1 MLNKLALRN
10 VRRSFKDYL
19 IYIITVTISFSLIFA
34 FNLMSLSEDLQSLTK
49 YIENFKYAIMFVSF
63 IVIFV
68 IGWLINYTMNFMFEK
83 RSKEFGTYMLL
94 GIEKKDINKMFF
106 TENIILGLIASII
119 SFFGGIL
126 ISTLLTAIVMNIFEM
141 PYKIN
146 FSINYLSII
155 LSFGYFFIIYMYALY
170 RRNRQ
175 INKMKIY
182 DMLYYEKMN
191 EQTLLK
197 QKSTKIITFIISII
211 VGIISVIFI
220 DYFCTNF
227 ENSNFTIIVY
237 LFIGV
242 ILNIFS
248 IYGVTFTIGDFILNY
263 ILKYNKLKY
272 KKDNLFI
279 ARNFTSKVRTM
290 GTTLGTLSLLTS
302 MTFICMI
309 LAFVMKDAFE
319 NNVYQ
324 YTPYDIIVDTIYSE
338 IGDKDD
344 FRYKLDDYR
353 EYIKKHYTI
362 QEEFSYDLYAL
373 GDGIVDKKDSP
384 IQFKIIEL
392 SNSKG
397 YFQNDVLIKLSDYN
411 KLQELLGKTKLSLN
425 NNEYFI
431 HGAKELKNELNG
443 IKNENYKLNIRDV
456 SLTLKDV
463 SYSNFSKGWG
473 KNGTYF
479 IIVVPDNIVNGL
491 KVFNRFVI
499 FDTKESTT
507 EEFYEMISNDLSR
520 YKYQREY
527 YTETINAIRVKGES
541 LAQNRSIMTMFS
553 FSFLYLSLIFIAVV
567 GTIIGI
573 QTLSD
578 GTKYKYRYTL
588 LKKIGV
594 DDNSISKTIRK
605 QVFINFIFPIIYP
618 IIIAIISSISINKL
632 LGNATSMQYTHIYSF
647 AYSLLIF
654 CIIYFIYYL
663 ATYFRLK
670 KMLNNN
676 Y

>member
-1 MLNKLALRN
+1 MMKL
-10 VRRSFKDYL
+10 
-19 IYIITVTISFSLIFA
+19 
-34 FNLMSLSEDLQSLTK
+34 
-49 YIENFKYAIMFVSF
+49 
-63 IVIFV
+63 
-68 IGWLINYTMNFMFEK
+68 FEK
-83 RSKEFGTYMLL
+83 KQN
-94 GIEKKDINKMFF
+94 INQ
-106 TENIILGLIASII
+106 SI
-119 SFFGGIL
+119 
-126 ISTLLTAIVMNIFEM
+126 
-141 PYKIN
+141 
-146 FSINYLSII
+146 
-155 LSFGYFFIIYMYALY
+155 
-170 RRNRQ
+170 
-175 INKMKIY
+175 
-182 DMLYYEKMN
+182 
-191 EQTLLK
+191 
-197 QKSTKIITFIISII
+197 
-211 VGIISVIFI
+211 
-220 DYFCTNF
+220 
-227 ENSNFTIIVY
+227 
-237 LFIGV
+237 
-242 ILNIFS
+242 
-248 IYGVTFTIGDFILNY
+248 
-263 ILKYNKLKY
+263 
-272 KKDNLFI
+272 
-279 ARNFTSKVRTM
+279 RT
-290 GTTLGTLSLLTS
+290 
-302 MTFICMI
+302 MI

-384 IQFKIIEL
+384 IQFKIMEL

-507 EEFYEMISNDLSR
+507 EEFYEMIRNDLSR

-553 FSFLYLSLIFIAVV
+553 FSFLYLSLMRMV
-567 GTIIGI
+567 
-573 QTLSD
+573 
-578 GTKYKYRYTL
+578 
-588 LKKIGV
+588 
-594 DDNSISKTIRK
+594 
-605 QVFINFIFPIIYP
+605 
-618 IIIAIISSISINKL
+618 
-632 LGNATSMQYTHIYSF
+632 
-647 AYSLLIF
+647 
-654 CIIYFIYYL
+654 
-663 ATYFRLK
+663 
-670 KMLNNN
+670 
-676 Y
+676 

>member
-10 VRRSFKDYL
+10 VKRSFKDYL

-34 FNLMSLSEDLQSLTK
+34 FNLISFSDDLQELTK
-49 YIENFKYAIMFVSF
+49 GMENFKYAIMFVSV

-94 GIEKKDINKMFF
+94 GIEKKDINKMFL
-106 TENIILGLIASII
+106 TENIILGLIASVI

-126 ISTLLTAIVMNIFEM
+126 ISVLLTSIVMNVFEM
-141 PYKIN
+141 PYKI
-146 FSINYLSII
+146 SLSVNYISII
-155 LSFGYFFIIYMYALY
+155 LSFGYFVLIYVYALY

-182 DMLYYEKMN
+182 DMLYYEKTN

-197 QKSTKIITFIISII
+197 QKSTKIISFILSII
-211 VGIISVIFI
+211 IGVVGVFFV
-220 DYFCTNF
+220 DYSCANF
-227 ENSNFTIIVY
+227 ESNGFTIIIY
-237 LFIGV
+237 LFIGIV
-242 ILNIFS
+242 LNMLS
-248 IYGVTFTIGDFILNY
+248 IYGITFTFSDFILNY
-263 ILKYNKLKY
+263 VLKRNKIKY
-272 KKDNLFI
+272 KNDNLFI
-279 ARNFTSKVRTM
+279 TRNFTSKVRTM

-309 LAFVMKDAFE
+309 LAFVMKNAFE

-353 EYIKKHYTI
+353 EYIKKYYTI
-362 QEEFSYDLYAL
+362 EEEFSYDLYVL
-373 GDGIVDKKDSP
+373 GDGTVDKNNSP
-384 IQFKIIEL
+384 IQYKIMEL

-397 YFQNDVLIKLSDYN
+397 VFQNDVLIKLSDYN
-411 KLQELLGKTKLSLN
+411 KLQELLGRTKLSLN

-431 HGAKELKNELNG
+431 HGAKELKNELSG
-443 IKNENYKLNIRDV
+443 IKSENYKLNINGV
-456 SLTLKDV
+456 SLNLKDV
-463 SYSNFSKGWG
+463 SYSNYSQGWG

-499 FDTKESTT
+499 FDTEESTT

-527 YTETINAIRVKGES
+527 YTETIDAIRVKGDY
-541 LAQNRSIMTMFS
+541 LAKNRSTMTIFS

-567 GTIIGI
+567 GTILAI

-578 GTKYKYRYTL
+578 GTKYKYRYSL

-594 DDNSISKTIRK
+594 DEDSISKTIRK
-605 QVFINFIFPIIYP
+605 QVSINFIFPIIYP

-632 LGNATSMQYTHIYSF
+632 LGSATSMEYTHIYSLI
-647 AYSLLIF
+647 YSLLIF
-654 CIIYFIYYL
+654 SIVYFIYYL

-670 KMLNNN
+670 KDVEE
-676 Y
+676 

>member
-10 VRRSFKDYL
+10 VKRSFKDYL

-34 FNLMSLSEDLQSLTK
+34 FNLISFSDDLQELTK
-49 YIENFKYAIMFVSF
+49 GMENFKYAIMFVSV

-94 GIEKKDINKMFF
+94 GIEKKDINKMFL
-106 TENIILGLIASII
+106 TENIILGLIASVI

-126 ISTLLTAIVMNIFEM
+126 ISVLLTSIVMNVFEM
-141 PYKIN
+141 PYKI
-146 FSINYLSII
+146 SLSVNYISII
-155 LSFGYFFIIYMYALY
+155 LSFGYFVLIYVYALY

-182 DMLYYEKMN
+182 DMLYYEKTN

-197 QKSTKIITFIISII
+197 QKSTKIISFILSII
-211 VGIISVIFI
+211 VGVVGVFFV
-220 DYFCTNF
+220 DYSCANF
-227 ENSNFTIIVY
+227 ESNGFTIIIY
-237 LFIGV
+237 LFIGIV
-242 ILNIFS
+242 LNMLS
-248 IYGVTFTIGDFILNY
+248 IYGITFTFSDFILNY
-263 ILKYNKLKY
+263 ILKRNKIKY
-272 KKDNLFI
+272 KNDNLFI
-279 ARNFTSKVRTM
+279 TRNFTSKVRTM

-309 LAFVMKDAFE
+309 LAFVMKNAFE

-353 EYIKKHYTI
+353 EYIKKYYTI
-362 QEEFSYDLYAL
+362 EEEFSYDLYVL
-373 GDGIVDKKDSP
+373 GDGTVDKNNSP
-384 IQFKIIEL
+384 IQYKIMEL

-397 YFQNDVLIKLSDYN
+397 VFQNDVLIKLSDYN
-411 KLQELLGKTKLSLN
+411 KLQELLGRTKLSLN

-431 HGAKELKNELNG
+431 HGAKELKNELSG
-443 IKNENYKLNIRDV
+443 IKSENYKLNINGV
-456 SLTLKDV
+456 SLNLKDV
-463 SYSNFSKGWG
+463 SYSNYSQGWG

-499 FDTKESTT
+499 FDTEESTT

-527 YTETINAIRVKGES
+527 YTETIDAIRVKGDY
-541 LAQNRSIMTMFS
+541 LAKNRSTMTIFS

-567 GTIIGI
+567 GTILAI

-578 GTKYKYRYTL
+578 GTKYKYRYSL

-594 DDNSISKTIRK
+594 DEDSISKTIRK
-605 QVFINFIFPIIYP
+605 QVSINFIFPIIYP

-632 LGNATSMQYTHIYSF
+632 LGSATSMEYTHIYSLI
-647 AYSLLIF
+647 YSLLIF
-654 CIIYFIYYL
+654 SIVYFIYYL

-670 KMLNNN
+670 KDVEE
-676 Y
+676 

>member
-10 VRRSFKDYL
+10 VKRSFKDYL

-34 FNLMSLSEDLQSLTK
+34 FNLISFSDDLQELTK
-49 YIENFKYAIMFVSF
+49 GMENFKYAIMFVSV

-94 GIEKKDINKMFF
+94 GIEKKDINKMFL
-106 TENIILGLIASII
+106 TENIILGLIASVI

-126 ISTLLTAIVMNIFEM
+126 ISVLLTSIVMNVFEM
-141 PYKIN
+141 PYKI
-146 FSINYLSII
+146 SLSVNYISII
-155 LSFGYFFIIYMYALY
+155 LSFGYFVLIYVYALY

-182 DMLYYEKMN
+182 DMLYYEKTN

-197 QKSTKIITFIISII
+197 QKNTKIISFILSII
-211 VGIISVIFI
+211 VGVVGVFFV
-220 DYFCTNF
+220 DYSCANF
-227 ENSNFTIIVY
+227 ESNGFTIIIY
-237 LFIGV
+237 LFIGIV
-242 ILNIFS
+242 LKMFS
-248 IYGVTFTIGDFILNY
+248 IYGITFTFSDFILNY
-263 ILKYNKLKY
+263 VLKRNKLKY
-272 KKDNLFI
+272 KNDNLFI
-279 ARNFTSKVRTM
+279 TRNFTSKVRTM

-338 IGDKDD
+338 FGDKYD
-344 FRYKLDDYR
+344 FSYKLDEYR

-362 QEEFSYDLYAL
+362 VEEFSYDLYML
-373 GDGIVDKKDSP
+373 GDGTVDQNDSP
-384 IQFKIIEL
+384 IQFKIKEL
-392 SNSKG
+392 DNSNVL
-397 YFQNDVLIKLSDYN
+397 FQNDILIKLSDYN
-411 KLQELLGKTKLSLN
+411 KLQELLGRTKLSLN
-425 NNEYFI
+425 SNEYFI

-443 IKNENYKLNIRDV
+443 IKNENYKLNLKDV
-456 SLTLKDV
+456 SLILKDV
-463 SYSNFSKGWG
+463 SYSNFSQGWG
-473 KNGTYF
+473 KYGTYF
-479 IIVVPDNIVNGL
+479 IIVVPDEITNNL

-520 YKYQREY
+520 YKYQHEY
-527 YTETINAIRVKGES
+527 YTETIDAIRVKGDY
-541 LAQNRSIMTMFS
+541 LAKNRSTMTIFS

-567 GTIIGI
+567 GTILAI

-578 GTKYKYRYTL
+578 GTKYKYRYSL

-594 DDNSISKTIRK
+594 DEDSISKTIRK
-605 QVFINFIFPIIYP
+605 QVSINFIFPIIYP

-632 LGNATSMQYTHIYSF
+632 LGSATSMEYTHIYSLI
-647 AYSLLIF
+647 YSLLIF
-654 CIIYFIYYL
+654 SIVYFIYYL

-670 KMLNNN
+670 KDVEE
-676 Y
+676 

>member
-1 MLNKLALRN
+1 
-10 VRRSFKDYL
+10 
-19 IYIITVTISFSLIFA
+19 
-34 FNLMSLSEDLQSLTK
+34 
-49 YIENFKYAIMFVSF
+49 
-63 IVIFV
+63 
-68 IGWLINYTMNFMFEK
+68 
-83 RSKEFGTYMLL
+83 
-94 GIEKKDINKMFF
+94 
-106 TENIILGLIASII
+106 
-119 SFFGGIL
+119 
-126 ISTLLTAIVMNIFEM
+126 M
-141 PYKIN
+141 PYKI
-146 FSINYLSII
+146 SLSVNYISII
-155 LSFGYFFIIYMYALY
+155 LSFGYFVLIYVYALY

-182 DMLYYEKMN
+182 DMLYYEKTN

-197 QKSTKIITFIISII
+197 QKSTKIISFILSII
-211 VGIISVIFI
+211 IGVVGVFFV
-220 DYFCTNF
+220 DYSCANF
-227 ENSNFTIIVY
+227 ESNGFTIIIY
-237 LFIGV
+237 LFIGIV
-242 ILNIFS
+242 LNMLS
-248 IYGVTFTIGDFILNY
+248 IYGITFTFSDFILNY
-263 ILKYNKLKY
+263 VLKRNKIKY
-272 KKDNLFI
+272 KNDNLFI
-279 ARNFTSKVRTM
+279 TRNFTSKVRTM

-309 LAFVMKDAFE
+309 LAFVMKNAFE

-353 EYIKKHYTI
+353 EYIKKYYTI
-362 QEEFSYDLYAL
+362 EEEFSYDLYVL
-373 GDGIVDKKDSP
+373 GDGTVDKNNSP
-384 IQFKIIEL
+384 IQYKIMEL

-397 YFQNDVLIKLSDYN
+397 VFQNDVLIKLSDYN
-411 KLQELLGKTKLSLN
+411 KLQELLGRTKLSLN

-431 HGAKELKNELNG
+431 HGAKELKNELSG
-443 IKNENYKLNIRDV
+443 IKSENYKLNINGV
-456 SLTLKDV
+456 SLNLKDV
-463 SYSNFSKGWG
+463 SYSNYSQGWG

-499 FDTKESTT
+499 FDTEESTT

-527 YTETINAIRVKGES
+527 YTETIDAIRVKGDY
-541 LAQNRSIMTMFS
+541 LAKNRSTMTIFS

-567 GTIIGI
+567 GTILAI

-578 GTKYKYRYTL
+578 GTKYKYRYSL

-594 DDNSISKTIRK
+594 DEDSISKTIRK
-605 QVFINFIFPIIYP
+605 QVSINFIFPIIYP

-632 LGNATSMQYTHIYSF
+632 LGSATSMEYTHIYSLI
-647 AYSLLIF
+647 YSLLIF
-654 CIIYFIYYL
+654 SIVYFIYYL

-670 KMLNNN
+670 KDVEE
-676 Y
+676 

>member
-10 VRRSFKDYL
+10 VKRSFNDYL

-34 FNLMSLSEDLQSLTK
+34 FNLISFSDDLQELTK
-49 YIENFKYAIMFVSF
+49 GMENFKYAIMFVSV

-94 GIEKKDINKMFF
+94 GIEKKDINKMFL
-106 TENIILGLIASII
+106 TENIILGLIASVI

-126 ISTLLTAIVMNIFEM
+126 ISILLTSIVMNVFEM
-141 PYKIN
+141 PYKI
-146 FSINYLSII
+146 SLSVNYISII
-155 LSFGYFFIIYMYALY
+155 LSFGYFVLIYVYALY

-182 DMLYYEKMN
+182 DMLYYEKNN

-197 QKSTKIITFIISII
+197 QKSTKIISFIFSII
-211 VGIISVIFI
+211 VGVVGVLFV
-220 DYFCTNF
+220 DYFCANF
-227 ENSNFTIIVY
+227 ESSGFTVIIY
-237 LFIGV
+237 LFIGIV
-242 ILNIFS
+242 LNMFS
-248 IYGVTFTIGDFILNY
+248 IYGITFTFSDFILNY
-263 ILKYNKLKY
+263 VLKRNKLKY
-272 KKDNLFI
+272 KNDNLFI
-279 ARNFTSKVRTM
+279 TRNFTSKVRTM

-353 EYIKKHYTI
+353 EYIKKYYTI
-362 QEEFSYDLYAL
+362 EEEFSYDLYVL
-373 GDGIVDKKDSP
+373 GDGTVDENNSP
-384 IQFKIIEL
+384 IQYKIMEL

-397 YFQNDVLIKLSDYN
+397 FFQNDVLIKLSDYN
-411 KLQELLGKTKLSLN
+411 KLQELLGRTKLSLN

-431 HGAKELKNELNG
+431 HGAKELKNELSG
-443 IKNENYKLNIRDV
+443 IKSENYKLNINGV
-456 SLTLKDV
+456 SLNLKDV
-463 SYSNFSKGWG
+463 SYSNYSQGWG

-527 YTETINAIRVKGES
+527 YTETINAIRVKGDN
-541 LAQNRSIMTMFS
+541 LAQNRSTMTIFS

-567 GTIIGI
+567 GTILAI

-578 GTKYKYRYTL
+578 GTKYKYRYSL
-588 LKKIGV
+588 LKKLGI
-594 DDNSISKTIRK
+594 DEDSISKTIRK
-605 QVFINFIFPIIYP
+605 QVSINFIFPIIYP
-618 IIIAIISSISINKL
+618 IIIAIISSVSINKL
-632 LGNATSMQYTHIYSF
+632 LGNATSMEYTHIYSLI
-647 AYSLLIF
+647 YSLLIF
-654 CIIYFIYYL
+654 SIVYFIYYL

-670 KMLNNN
+670 KDVEE
-676 Y
+676 

>member
-10 VRRSFKDYL
+10 VKRSFKDYL

-34 FNLMSLSEDLQSLTK
+34 FNLISFSDDLQELTK
-49 YIENFKYAIMFVSF
+49 SMENFKYAIMFVSV

-94 GIEKKDINKMFF
+94 GIEKKDINKMFL
-106 TENIILGLIASII
+106 TENIILGLIASVI

-126 ISTLLTAIVMNIFEM
+126 ISILLTSIVMNVFEM
-141 PYKIN
+141 PYKI
-146 FSINYLSII
+146 SLSVNYISII
-155 LSFGYFFIIYMYALY
+155 LSFGYFVLIYIYALY

-182 DMLYYEKMN
+182 DMLYYEKTN

-197 QKSTKIITFIISII
+197 QKGTKIISFILSII
-211 VGIISVIFI
+211 VGVVGVLFV
-220 DYFCTNF
+220 DYSCANF
-227 ENSNFTIIVY
+227 ESNGFTVIIY
-237 LFIGV
+237 LFIGIV
-242 ILNIFS
+242 LNMLS
-248 IYGVTFTIGDFILNY
+248 IYGITFTFSDFILNY
-263 ILKYNKLKY
+263 VLKRNKLKY
-272 KKDNLFI
+272 KNDNLFI
-279 ARNFTSKVRTM
+279 TRNFTSKVRTM

-353 EYIKKHYTI
+353 EYIKKYYTI
-362 QEEFSYDLYAL
+362 EEEFSYDLYVL
-373 GDGIVDKKDSP
+373 GDGAVDEKDSP
-384 IQFKIIEL
+384 IQYKIKEL
-392 SNSKG
+392 SNSKS
-397 YFQNDVLIKLSDYN
+397 YFQNDILIKLSDYN
-411 KLQELLGKTKLSLN
+411 KLQELLGRTELSLN

-431 HGAKELKNELNG
+431 HGAKELKNGLNG
-443 IKNENYKLNIRDV
+443 IKSENYKLNINGV
-456 SLTLKDV
+456 SLNLKDV
-463 SYSNFSKGWG
+463 SYSNYSQGWG

-507 EEFYEMISNDLSR
+507 EEFYEMISNDLSK

-527 YTETINAIRVKGES
+527 YTETINAIRVKGDN
-541 LAQNRSIMTMFS
+541 LAQNRSTMTIFS

-567 GTIIGI
+567 GTILAI

-578 GTKYKYRYTL
+578 GTKYKYRYSL

-594 DDNSISKTIRK
+594 DEDSISKTIRK
-605 QVFINFIFPIIYP
+605 QVSINFIFPIIYP
-618 IIIAIISSISINKL
+618 IIIAIFSSVSINKL
-632 LGNATSMQYTHIYSF
+632 LGSATSMEYTHIYSF
-647 AYSLLIF
+647 IYSLLIF
-654 CIIYFIYYL
+654 SIVYFIYYL

-670 KMLNNN
+670 KDVEE
-676 Y
+676 